1 MTLFEEKAVASGGAP
16 VISVSELNRLVRAA
30 IEQNLPLTWV
40 NGEISNMRR
49 YDSGHWY
56 FTLKDASAQV
66 DCVMFR
72 HKAQH
77 LDWQPVD
84 GMRVEV
90 RALATVYEA
99 RGKYQLNIEAMR
111 RAGLGALYEAYERLK
126 AKLDAEGLF
135 AEVRKREIPAF
146 PRAIGVVTSPQ
157 AAALR
162 DVLTTLKR
170 RMPKIPVVI
179 YPTPVQGEGAAAKI
193 MQAIAT
199 ASARAQHDQC
209 DVLIVCRGGGSIED
223 LWSFNEEIVARAIHA
238 CAIPVVSGVG
248 HETDFTIADFVADA
262 RAATPTA
269 AAEMVSPDRAELRAQ
284 VTQLRGQLT
293 RMTRRL
299 LEDQMQKLDY
309 LQRRLVHPGERMA
322 ERGRHLAHLGSRL
335 NGAWGRTLDAR
346 LWAARDAAQRLH
358 AARPDLAQLERSTR
372 DSGRRLHEAMSRLL
386 ERAQSRLT
394 LAETHVNAL
403 APQRLLERGY
413 SIVET
418 ATGHIV
424 RDAAVLAAGAPLQLT
439 FARGA
444 AQAVV
449 TGVAGA
455 VDSAAGDLKS

>member
-1 MTLFEEKAVASGGAP
+1 MTLFEEKAVTSSGAP

-30 IEQNLPLTWV
+30 IEKNLPPTWV
-40 NGEISNMRR
+40 NGEISNLRR
-49 YDSGHWY
+49 YDSGHVY

-77 LDWQPVD
+77 LDWQPAD

-99 RGKYQLNIEAMR
+99 RGKYQLNVEAMR
-111 RAGLGALYEAYERLK
+111 RAGLGALYEAFERLK
-126 AKLDAEGLF
+126 ARLDAEGLF
-135 AEVRKREIPAF
+135 AEERKREIPEF

-170 RMPKIPVVI
+170 RMPRIPVI
-179 YPTPVQGEGAAAKI
+179 LYPAPVQGEGAAAKI

-199 ASARAQHDQC
+199 ASTRAGQDQI

-223 LWSFNEEIVARAIHA
+223 LWSFNEEVVARAIHA
-238 CAIPVVSGVG
+238 CSIPVVTGVG

-269 AAEMVSPDRAELRAQ
+269 AAEMVTPDRAELRAQ
-284 VTQLRGQLT
+284 LTQLRGQLT
-293 RMTRRL
+293 RTTHRL
-299 LEDQMQKLDY
+299 LEDHMQKLDY
-309 LQRRLVHPGERMA
+309 LQRRLVHPGERIA
-322 ERGRHLAHLGSRL
+322 ERQRHLAHLASRFS
-335 NGAWGRTLDAR
+335 GAYKHAFETREWTLR
-346 LWAARDAAQRLH
+346 AAVQRLR
-358 AARPDLAQLERSTR
+358 AARPNLRVLERNTQE
-372 DSGRRLHEAMSRLL
+372 SGRRLMDAMHRVF

-394 LAETHVNAL
+394 RAEAHIASLN
-403 APQRLLERGY
+403 PQLMLERGY
-413 SIVET
+413 SITET
-418 ATGHIV
+418 AQGAIV
-424 RDAAVLAAGAPLQLT
+424 RDAALLKTGEALRVR

-444 AQAVV
+444 VMAQVK
-449 TGVAGA
+449 
-455 VDSAAGDLKS
+455 DLVGEPDGPD